1 MLRSMFSAISG
12 LRAHQVM
19 MDEIGNNIA
28 NVNTVGYKS
37 GRVNFQDILSQT
49 FRGASAPQGGLGSIN
64 PAQVGLGVTV
74 AGIDVIM
81 TQGNL
86 QSTGR
91 LTDMAIQ
98 GDGFFEMSDG
108 SRNYFTRDGSFDVG
122 LGGNLIN
129 PASGLKVQGWNAS
142 SAGAIDTTTAT
153 SDVVIPLGTRTT
165 ALASSTATVTG
176 NLDAAAA
183 VGSTSSTT
191 LTMIDSLGVSHSVK
205 VTYTKTGANAWDW
218 KADADPTDA
227 AASSTAAGSITF
239 NSDGTYASA
248 TGTTPITLTLT
259 NGATASLDVN
269 TSMDA
274 MTGYQGTSSLNGQ
287 VNGFTSGTLVTFT
300 IGSAGDITGVF
311 SNGQTQ
317 LLGQIAMA
325 SFVNAGGLL
334 RQGQNLY
341 ASSSASG
348 TASVGVPGS
357 GGRGTVTTGSLEMSN
372 VDLATQFTS
381 MITAERGF
389 QANGK
394 VITTSDEMLQD
405 LVNLKR

>member
-28 NVNTVGYKS
+28 NVNTVGFKT

-98 GDGFFEMSDG
+98 GDGLFVVNDG
-108 SRNYFTRDGSFDVG
+108 SRQYFTRDGSFDIG

-129 PASGLKVQGWNAS
+129 SASGLKVQGWNANA
-142 SAGAIDTTTAT
+142 AGAVDTTTAPT
-153 SDVVIPLGTRTT
+153 DVIIPLGTRTT
-165 ALASSTATVTG
+165 ALASSAGTVTG

-183 VGSTSSTT
+183 VGDTSTTT
-191 LTMIDSLGVSHSVK
+191 LTAIDSLGVSHSVQ
-205 VTYTKTGANAWDW
+205 VTYTKTAANAWSW
-218 KADADPTDA
+218 AASTDPTDT
-227 AASSTAAGSITF
+227 AASTASAGTITF
-239 NSDGTYASA
+239 NSDGTYAGS
-248 TGTTPITLTLT
+248 TGSPISVALT
-259 NGATASLDVN
+259 NGATSPLSVN
-269 TSMDA
+269 VDMSA
-274 MTGYQGTSSLNGQ
+274 MTGYQGTSTVNAQ
-287 VNGFTSGTLVTFT
+287 VDGFTSGTLVTFT
-300 IGSAGDITGVF
+300 IGNAGDVTGVF

-341 ASSSASG
+341 AASSASG
-348 TASVGVPGS
+348 GPAIGIPGT

>member
-74 AGIDVIM
+74 AGIDVMM

-98 GDGFFEMSDG
+98 GDGFFVMSDG
-108 SRNYFTRDGSFDVG
+108 GRSYYTRDGSFDVG

-142 SAGAIDTTTAT
+142 AAGAIDTTTAT
-153 SDVVIPLGTRTT
+153 TDVLIPLGTRTT
-165 ALASSTATVTG
+165 ALASSTATITG

-183 VGSTSSTT
+183 AGATSSTT
-191 LTMIDSLGVSHSVK
+191 LTSIDSLGVSHSVK
-205 VTYTKTGANAWDW
+205 VTFTKTGANAWSW
-218 KADADPTDA
+218 AAATDPTDT
-227 AASSTAAGSITF
+227 AASTTSTGTIAF
-239 NSDGTYASA
+239 NSDGTFASS
-248 TGTTPITLTLT
+248 TGSPVSVALT
-259 NGATASLDVN
+259 NGATSPLNVATTMS
-269 TSMDA
+269 A

-317 LLGQIAMA
+317 LLGQVAMA

-341 ASSSASG
+341 AASSASG
-348 TASVGVPGS
+348 TASVGVPSS

>member
-12 LRAHQVM
+12 LRAHQMM

-28 NVNTVGYKS
+28 NVNTVGYKT

-98 GDGFFEMSDG
+98 GDGFFVMSDG
-108 SRNYFTRDGSFDVG
+108 SRQYYTRDGSFDIG
-122 LGGNLIN
+122 LGGHLEN
-129 PASGLKVQGWNAS
+129 PASGLNVQGWNANS
-142 SAGAIDTTTAT
+142 SGVVDTTTAP
-153 SDVVIPLGTRTT
+153 SDVIIPLGTRTT
-165 ALASSTATVTG
+165 ALASSTANITG

-183 VGSTSSTT
+183 VGATASTT
-191 LTMIDSLGVSHSVK
+191 LTMIDSLGVSHSVQ

-218 KADADPTDA
+218 AATTDPADT
-227 AASSTAAGSITF
+227 AASTTSSGTITF
-239 NSDGTYASA
+239 NSDGTFASA
-248 TGTTPITLTLT
+248 TGSPVSLTLT
-259 NGATASLDVN
+259 NGATSPLDVAA
-269 TSMDA
+269 TMDA
-274 MTGYQGTSSLNGQ
+274 MTGYQGTSTLNAQ

-334 RQGQNLY
+334 RQGENLY
-341 ASSSASG
+341 SASSASG
-348 TASVGVPGS
+348 TASIGIPGS
-357 GGRGTVTTGSLEMSN
+357 GGRGAVTTGSLEMSN

-381 MITAERGF
+381 MITAQRGF

>member
-12 LRAHQVM
+12 LRAHQTM

-91 LTDMAIQ
+91 ITDLAIQ
-98 GDGFFEMSDG
+98 GDGFFVLSDG
-108 SRNYFTRDGSFDVG
+108 SRQFFTRDGSFDIG
-122 LGGNLIN
+122 LGGQLIN
-129 PASGLKVQGWNAS
+129 PATGMSVQGWNADA
-142 SAGAIDTTTAT
+142 AGAIDTTTAPG
-153 SDVVIPLGTRTT
+153 DVTIPLGTRTT
-165 ALASSTATVTG
+165 ALASSSASISG

-183 VGSTSSTT
+183 VGATASTT
-191 LTMIDSLGVSHSVK
+191 LTAVDSLGVTRSVK
-205 VTYTKTGANAWDW
+205 VTFTKTGANAWDW
-218 KADADPTDA
+218 AATTDPADT
-227 AASSTAAGSITF
+227 AASTTSTGSVTF
-239 NSDGTYASA
+239 NSDGTFASM
-248 TGTTPITLTLT
+248 TGSPISLTLT
-259 NGATASLDVN
+259 NGATTPLDIALALP
-269 TSMDA
+269 A
-274 MTGYQGTSSLNGQ
+274 MTGYQGSSTLNGQ
-287 VNGFTSGTLVTFT
+287 VNGFTSGTLITFT

-317 LLGQIAMA
+317 LLGQIAMG
-325 SFVNAGGLL
+325 SFVNPGGLL

-341 ASSSASG
+341 AASSASG
-348 TASVGVPGS
+348 TPSIGTPAS
-357 GGRGTVTTGSLEMSN
+357 GGRGSVTTGSLEMSN
-372 VDLATQFTS
+372 VDLATQFTG

>member
-49 FRGASAPQGGLGSIN
+49 FRGASASQNGLGSIN

-91 LTDMAIQ
+91 NTDMAIQ
-98 GDGFFEMSDG
+98 GDGFFVLSDG
-108 SRNYFTRDGSFDVG
+108 SRQFFTRDGSFDIG
-122 LGGNLIN
+122 LGGELIN
-129 PASGLKVQGWNAS
+129 PASGMEVQGWNAD
-142 SAGAIDTTTAT
+142 SAGNIDTTTAVT
-153 SDVVIPLGTRTT
+153 NVVIPLGTRTT
-165 ALASSTATVTG
+165 ALASSTATLTG

-183 VGSTSSTT
+183 VGDTASTT
-191 LTMIDSLGVSHSVK
+191 LTIVDSLGVTHSVK
-205 VTYTKTGANAWDW
+205 VTYTKTGANAWSW
-218 KADADPTDA
+218 AASTDPTDA
-227 AASSTAAGSITF
+227 DASTASTGTIAF
-239 NSDGTYASA
+239 NSDGTFASS
-248 TGTTPITLTLT
+248 TGSPIGLTLT
-259 NGATASLDVN
+259 NGATSPLDVAAV
-269 TSMDA
+269 MDA
-274 MTGYQGTSSLNGQ
+274 MTGYQGTSTINGQ
-287 VNGFTSGTLVTFT
+287 VDGFTSGTLITFT
-300 IGSAGDITGVF
+300 IGSGGDITGVF

-317 LLGQIAMA
+317 LLGQIAMG
-325 SFVNAGGLL
+325 SFVNPGGLL

-348 TASVGVPGS
+348 TPAIGVPGS

>member
-74 AGIDVIM
+74 AGIDVIQ

-98 GDGFFEMSDG
+98 GDGFFVLSDG
-108 SRNYFTRDGSFDVG
+108 SRQFFTRDGSFDIG
-122 LGGNLIN
+122 LGGQLSN
-129 PASGLKVQGWNAS
+129 PASGMAVQGWNANA
-142 SAGAIDTTTAT
+142 AGAIDTTTAVT
-153 SDVVIPLGTRTT
+153 DVTIPIGTRTT
-165 ALASSTATVTG
+165 ALASSTSVLRG
-176 NLDAAAA
+176 NVDASAA
-183 VGSTSSTT
+183 VGSAASTT
-191 LTMIDSLGVSHSVK
+191 LTEIDSLGVTHSVK
-205 VTYTKTGANAWDW
+205 VTFTKTGANAWDW
-218 KADADPTDA
+218 AASTDPADA
-227 AASSTAAGSITF
+227 AASTSATGTISF
-239 NSDGTYASA
+239 NSDGTFAGA
-248 TGTTPITLTLT
+248 TGSPVSVALT
-259 NGATASLDVN
+259 NGATSPLDVAVDL
-269 TSMDA
+269 TT
-274 MTGYQGTSSLNGQ
+274 MTGYQGTSAINAQ
-287 VNGFTSGTLVTFT
+287 TNGFTSGTLTTFT
-300 IGSAGDITGVF
+300 IGAAGDVTGVF

-317 LLGQIAMA
+317 LLGQIAMGA
-325 SFVNAGGLL
+325 FVNPGGLL
-334 RQGQNLY
+334 RQGQNLF

-348 TASVGVPGS
+348 GASIGAPGG